1 MNPRA
6 PAVFLQG
13 SIMRH
18 VVAMTAT
25 GSIGLISVFA
35 VDALNLFYIS
45 RLGVAEL
52 AAAVGFAGTLM
63 FFTTSIAIGLTIA
76 VSALVARSL
85 GRGDRAAAAVI
96 SGAAMAI
103 TFATTAIVTAL
114 TYPFLSQLLSLL
126 GATGVTHDLA
136 TDFMRIVHPST
147 PLLALGMA
155 ATGVLRGTGDARRAM
170 YVTLGAAVAAAIL
183 DPLLIFLLD
192 LRLTGAAISTVLSR
206 LVLLGVG
213 LNGVVRIHKLMA
225 WPDRTTLMQ
234 WARPFFAIGIPAI
247 LTQVATPVGNAW
259 ITRAIATHGDA
270 AVAGWAVVGRLV
282 PVAFGAL
289 FALSGAVGPII
300 GQNYGAGRVARVR
313 ETLGASLVFITLY
326 VVAVWALMAFFSGSI
341 ASIFGAVG
349 EARDIIVFFCLWVA
363 GSFLFNGA
371 LFVAN
376 AAFNNLGHATTSTVF
391 NWGRAT
397 LGTIPFVWVG
407 SQMAGAQG
415 VIAGWGLGAVVFGVA
430 AIVVAFRQVNRLPGD
445 GNPDRSPPPPPTAQ
459 SPFTS
464 GKGATVG

>member
-1 MNPRA
+1 MNPRP
-6 PAVFLQG
+6 PAIFLHG
-13 SIMRH
+13 SIPRH
-18 VVAMTAT
+18 VVVMTAT
-25 GSIGLISVFA
+25 GSVGLISVFV

-45 RLGVAEL
+45 RLGIAEL

-85 GRGDRAAAAVI
+85 GRGDRVAAATI
-96 SGAAMAI
+96 SGAAMTM
-103 TFATTAIVTAL
+103 TFVATAIVTAL
-114 TYPFLSQLLSLL
+114 TYPFLSTLLALL

-170 YVTLGAAVAAAIL
+170 YVTLGAAIAAAIL
-183 DPLLIFLLD
+183 DPLLIFVLD
-192 LRLTGAAISTVLSR
+192 LGLTGAAISTVLSR

-213 LNGVVRIHKLMA
+213 LNGVIRIHRLMA
-225 WPDRTTLMQ
+225 WPDRTTLTQ
-234 WARPFFAIGIPAI
+234 WSRPFFAIGIPAI
-247 LTQVATPVGNAW
+247 LTQIATPVGNAW

-300 GQNYGAGRVARVR
+300 GQNFGAGQFARVR
-313 ETLGASLVFITLY
+313 ETLSASLAFITLY
-326 VVAVWALMAFFSGSI
+326 VLAVWALLALFSQSI
-341 ASIFGAVG
+341 ASIFGATG

-376 AAFNNLGHATTSTVF
+376 GAFNNLGHATLSTVF

-397 LGTIPFVWVG
+397 LGTIPFVWIG
-407 SQMAGAQG
+407 SRMAGAPG
-415 VIAGWGLGAVVFGVA
+415 VIAGWGLGAVVFGIA
-430 AIVVAFRQVNRLPGD
+430 AIIVAFRQIDRLPGD
-445 GNPDRSPPPPPTAQ
+445 NGPDRPTPPPTAH

-464 GKGATVG
+464 AKGATAG